1 MRSYASAAL
10 IVLSVHLTSDARAS
24 VQPESY
30 RALVQS
36 YRELGGTEINA
47 LRAMSRD
54 AVAAAVDQ
62 AISRASSWPWEEL
75 RAAAMLHSE
84 ACVTAT
90 DKGSTCE
97 FQIMQAER
105 LLERTIGLSPR
116 QEDFAW
122 RWYHVMPRVLD
133 SVGQKSLARGIDT
146 QAAQKWHLDLAR
158 AAYLQGLELES
169 KASHEP
175 SELRTT
181 GPNAYDKAGA
191 RAGYFVRAGE
201 LFARTLE
208 QRPDLT
214 IAALHLGRIRMLQGN
229 GSEARALFQSALTDV
244 DPSVRYLAALFLG
257 SLEER
262 EGGFGAA
269 EKLYRDAL
277 EYMPYG
283 QSAPLALSELLS
295 RTGREA
301 EARSALTARVLRM
314 NAQVVEPFWAY
325 GPDGD
330 TATEFDLLR
339 VEVWK

>member
-1 MRSYASAAL
+1 MRSYVSAAL
-10 IVLSVHLTSDARAS
+10 ILLSAHVTVAPRAS
-24 VQPESY
+24 AQPASY

-36 YRELGGTEINA
+36 YRELGGAETNA
-47 LRAMSRD
+47 LRAMSRE
-54 AVAAAVDQ
+54 AVAAAVDE
-62 AISRASSWPWEEL
+62 AISGASSWAWEDL
-75 RAAAMLHSE
+75 RAAAMLHCE

-105 LLERTIGLSPR
+105 LLERTMRLSPR

-133 SVGQKSLARGIDT
+133 SVGQKSLALGIET
-146 QAAQKWHLDLAR
+146 QAAQKWHLDMAR
-158 AAYLQGLELES
+158 AEYLQGLELES
-169 KASHEP
+169 KGSHEP
-175 SELRTT
+175 TALTAV

-191 RAGYFVRAGE
+191 RATHFVRASE
-201 LFARTLE
+201 LFTTALQR
-208 QRPDLT
+208 RPDLT
-214 IAALHLGRIRMLQGN
+214 VAALHLGRIRMLEDKNEQ
-229 GSEARALFQSALTDV
+229 AAALFRSALIDV

-262 EGGFGAA
+262 EGRFDAA
-269 EKLYRDAL
+269 EKLYRDAMQS
-277 EYMPYG
+277 MPYG

>member
-1 MRSYASAAL
+1 
-10 IVLSVHLTSDARAS
+10 
-24 VQPESY
+24 
-30 RALVQS
+30 VQS
-36 YRELGGTEINA
+36 YRELGTETNA
-47 LRAMSRD
+47 LRAISRE
-54 AVAAAVDQ
+54 AVVAAVDQ

-105 LLERTIGLSPR
+105 LLERTMRLSPR

-122 RWYHVMPRVLD
+122 RWYHVMARVLD
-133 SVGQKSLARGIDT
+133 SLGQKSLARGIET
-146 QAAQKWHLDLAR
+146 QAAQKWHLDLAG

-169 KASHEP
+169 RGSHEP
-175 SELRTT
+175 VELRVT
-181 GPNAYDKAGA
+181 GSSAYDTAGA
-191 RAGYFVRAGE
+191 RASHFAQAGE
-201 LFARTLE
+201 LFTTALQR
-208 QRPDLT
+208 RPDLT
-214 IAALHLGRIRMLQGN
+214 VAALHLGRVRMLQGN
-229 GSEARALFQSALTDV
+229 GSEARTLFQSALTDV

-262 EGGFGAA
+262 EGRFDAA
-269 EKLYRDAL
+269 EKLYRDAS

-330 TATEFDLLR
+330 TATQFDLLR

>member
-10 IVLSVHLTSDARAS
+10 ILLSAHLAIAPRAS
-24 VQPESY
+24 AQSASY

-36 YRELGGTEINA
+36 YRELGAETNA
-47 LRAMSRD
+47 LRAISRE
-54 AVAAAVDQ
+54 AVVAAVDQ
-62 AISRASSWPWEEL
+62 AISRDNSWPWEEL

-84 ACVTAT
+84 TCVTAA

-105 LLERTIGLSPR
+105 LLERTMRLSPR

-122 RWYHVMPRVLD
+122 RWYHVMARVLD
-133 SVGQKSLARGIDT
+133 SLGQKSLARGIET

-169 KASHEP
+169 RGSHEP
-175 SELRTT
+175 VELRVT
-181 GPNAYDKAGA
+181 GSSAYDTAGA
-191 RAGYFVRAGE
+191 RASHFAQAGE
-201 LFARTLE
+201 LFTRALQ

-214 IAALHLGRIRMLQGN
+214 VAALHLGRVRMLQGN
-229 GSEARALFQSALTDV
+229 GSEARTLFQSALTDV

-262 EGGFGAA
+262 EGRFDGA
-269 EKLYRDAL
+269 EKLYRDAMQ
-277 EYMPYG
+277 YMPYG

-295 RTGREA
+295 RTGRET

-314 NAQVVEPFWAY
+314 NAQVVEPFWTY